1 MPEATFS
8 ACFGALPFSSWCI
21 LRLCGDAGSEVRAG
35 QRVCVLGEHRL
46 GGGPYGS
53 LKYTRQVIDSIHD
66 GSLVIVE
73 WEEMPVLGL
82 LQPKS
87 DIKYVPKEILRPQ
100 KAWTSMAR
108 LPRSST
114 R

>member
-1 MPEATFS
+1 MAPFLVLHPYVYAEMLAAKFEQVSASAYLVNTGWVEA
-8 ACFGALPFSSWCI
+8 
-21 LRLCGDAGSEVRAG
+21 
-35 QRVCVLGEHRL
+35 HM
-46 GGGPYGS
+46 S

-66 GSLVIVE
+66 GSLVTVE

-100 KAWTSMAR
+100 KA
-108 LPRSST
+108 
-114 R
+114 